1 MRYDFGTT
9 THEEENVC
17 LEGLLSRKDTFWYL
31 GSKLWRDRDTN
42 EDVSHIIKA
51 RWRNWRQASDVL
63 HYKRVLKK
71 LKGKFY
77 RRTIR
82 PTMLFGS

>member
-1 MRYDFGTT
+1 MRHDFDTT

-42 EDVSHIIKA
+42 EDVSYIIKA
-51 RWRNWRQASDVL
+51 RWRN
-63 HYKRVLKK
+63 
-71 LKGKFY
+71 
-77 RRTIR
+77 
-82 PTMLFGS
+82 

>member
-42 EDVSHIIKA
+42 EDVSYIIKA
-51 RWRNWRQASDVL
+51 RWRN
-63 HYKRVLKK
+63 
-71 LKGKFY
+71 
-77 RRTIR
+77 
-82 PTMLFGS
+82 